1 MRTERRWNGL
11 GLLGGEHRDRIANS
25 WPAGFTLVEL
35 LVVIAIIGVL
45 VALLLPAVQSAREAA
60 RRMSCSNNL
69 KQIGLA
75 LHNYHDVIRVFPPG
89 NITEGPCCSTLSHI
103 IWTISILP
111 YLEGTNL
118 ANRYDYNQPNEHPN
132 NAFVRTERVPVYECP
147 ADMHRGKQYNP
158 ASGPGSGLFYRTG
171 SYRGMGGVGWQSP
184 GEPLYR
190 RQWDSSDI
198 LRPDCP
204 RERKGVLHWVGRV
217 NGIGNEYTSER
228 IATITDGTSNTLM
241 VGEYTTKTVERR
253 TTFWAYAYTSFA
265 LSNMT
270 PDSLTLIADYAR
282 CATRGDD
289 NPCKRAWG
297 SFHPSGVIQWVKC
310 DGSVFSFSPNVD
322 LNVYWAMSTIGAGES
337 VNMP

>member
-1 MRTERRWNGL
+1 MLAREGRGQPVKTR
-11 GLLGGEHRDRIANS
+11 
-25 WPAGFTLVEL
+25 PAGFTLVEL

-89 NITEGPCCSTLSHI
+89 NITEGPCCSTPSFI

-132 NAFVRTERVPVYECP
+132 NAFLRTERVPVYECP
-147 ADMHRGKQYNP
+147 ADIHRGKQYQP
-158 ASGPGSGLFYRTG
+158 ASGPGSGLMYRTG
-171 SYRGMGGVGWQSP
+171 SYRGMGGVGWQFQ

-198 LRPDCP
+198 LSTDCP
-204 RERKGVLHWVGRV
+204 RQRKGVLHWVGRV

-265 LSNMT
+265 LSNAT
-270 PDSLTLIADYAR
+270 PDSLTLIPDYQR

-297 SFHPSGVIQWVKC
+297 SFHPGGTIQWVKC
-310 DGSVFSFSPNVD
+310 DGSIYSFSPNID
-322 LNVYWAMSTIGAGES
+322 LNVYWAMATIAGGES